1 KARITPATVNEIIS
15 QIGVVL
21 VSWVDRLIIEYE
33 EGRKSLYAMKDA
45 LGDSELDR
53 IDKTQIN
60 SMIREISDVI
70 KWLKTGREP
79 FKLRGIDRR
88 SAYQKRV
95 LYDMDLF
102 PSLDIV
108 PDSLKENDNDKE
120 LTNEEKELVADI
132 LLVLSPRERQC
143 YLLHY
148 VNQLSFEEIAD
159 ELKLSK
165 GTIQSYVERA
175 KAKIKNKVS
184 CLTDAV

>member
-1 KARITPATVNEIIS
+1 M
-15 QIGVVL
+15 
-21 VSWVDRLIIEYE
+21 SWVDRLIIEYE

-70 KWLKTGREP
+70 KWLKTGRDP

-108 PDSLKENDNDKE
+108 PDSLKEDDNE

-143 YLLHY
+143 YLLHF

-165 GTIQSYVERA
+165 GTIQSYIERA